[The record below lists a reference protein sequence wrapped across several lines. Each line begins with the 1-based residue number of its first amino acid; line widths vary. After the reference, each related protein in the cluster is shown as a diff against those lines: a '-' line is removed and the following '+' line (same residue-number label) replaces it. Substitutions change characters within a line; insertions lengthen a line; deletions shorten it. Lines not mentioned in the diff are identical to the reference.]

1 MMTAELWASTA
12 TFKRGTTEKVSFVLL
27 NQFDLALTV
36 LAVSLGLFEM
46 NPLMR
51 YLVTVPVLLLVV
63 KSAVPLLIAW
73 LVPGRFLLP
82 ALILLGTVVAWNIR
96 ELCLFLF

>member
-1 MMTAELWASTA
+1 M
-12 TFKRGTTEKVSFVLL
+12 LL

-36 LAVSLGLFEM
+36 LAVSLGFFEI

-82 ALILLGTVVAWNIR
+82 SLILLGMVVVWNIR
-96 ELCLFLF
+96 ELCLFLV